1 MTPPRLLL
9 THYMPWFMSKPHSG
23 QWGWHW
29 TMGHYNPDHQVKGRR
44 DAASH
49 YQPLIGLYDSGD
61 PDALQCQVLLMK
73 LAGID
78 GAIIDW
84 YGSDDFLDYGINH
97 RNTQRF
103 ISYLEKAGLKF
114 AICWEDQT
122 VPKLIAAKKFPE
134 SDAVTYSQR
143 LMQWMQGDFFSSAAY
158 VKIENRPVLLTFG
171 SPYYTDA
178 QWNRIFSVLPQQ
190 PLYFTES
197 VRRATTAAVGGFDW
211 PLPAG
216 GTTQALKEQ
225 DGFYIRTKD
234 WPFYITAAF
243 PRFRDMYA
251 EAGVSKSWGAIEDC
265 DGRTYQETLTR
276 ALQSKASIVQAVTW
290 NDWGE
295 GTQIEPSV
303 EFGYRDL
310 EVTQKLRRKYLQ
322 PSFAHTA
329 SDLRLPV
336 EWYLLQK
343 RYANNPAVREKLSAF
358 FSLAASGRLNQA
370 KQLLDK
376 YR

>member
-1 MTPPRLLL
+1 MIPPRLLL
-9 THYMPWFMSKPHSG
+9 THYMPWFMSKPYSG

-29 TMGHYNPDHQVKGRR
+29 TMGHFDPEHTVKGRQ

-49 YQPLIGLYDSGD
+49 FQPLIGLYDSND

-73 LAGID
+73 LAGLD

-97 RNTQRF
+97 RNTLRF
-103 ISYLEKAGLKF
+103 ISYLEKAGLKY

-122 VPKLIAAKKFPE
+122 VPNLIAAKKFPE
-134 SDAVTYSQR
+134 SDAVAYGQR
-143 LMQWMQGDFFSSAAY
+143 LMRWLQQNFFSSPAY
-158 VKIENRPVLLTFG
+158 VRIKDRPVLLTFG
-171 SPYYTDA
+171 SPYYNDA
-178 QWNRIFSVLPQQ
+178 QWNRIFSVLPQK
-190 PLYFTES
+190 PLYFTET
-197 VRRATTAAVGGFDW
+197 VRRAETAAVGAFDW

-216 GTTQALKEQ
+216 GTEAALREQ
-225 DGFYIRTKD
+225 DTFHANAKQ
-234 WPFYITAAF
+234 WPLFIAAAF
-243 PRFRDMYA
+243 PRFRDRYA
-251 EAGVSKSWGAIEDC
+251 QAGVSKSWGTID
-265 DGRTYQETLTR
+265 DRNGRTYAETMTR
-276 ALQSKASIVQAVTW
+276 ALQSDASIVQAVTW

-322 PSFAHTA
+322 PSFPYSAA
-329 SDLRLPV
+329 DLRLPI
-336 EWYLLQK
+336 EWYLLRK
-343 RYANNPAVREKLSAF
+343 KHANNPAVGEKLSAF
-358 FSLAASGRLNQA
+358 FSLMTTGHLKEAT
-370 KQLLDK
+370 QLLDK